1 MNTPWYDYVLRLKGR
16 DSKRIAARRAGF
28 DGSAFSRWSQG
39 AKADPIFAVKF
50 ARAYGGN
57 VLEALIATGLITE
70 VEAGLTRVE
79 LTPAEALAK
88 ATPQELVEALH
99 DQMGG
104 VS

>member
-16 DSKRIAARRAGF
+16 DSRRTAAQRAGF
-28 DGSAFSRWSQG
+28 DGSAFTRWSHG
-39 AKADPIFAVKF
+39 AKPDPIFAVMF
-50 ARAYGGN
+50 ARAYDGN
-57 VLEALIATGLITE
+57 VLEALVATGLITE

-88 ATPQELVEALH
+88 ATPRELVEALH

-104 VS
+104 TA